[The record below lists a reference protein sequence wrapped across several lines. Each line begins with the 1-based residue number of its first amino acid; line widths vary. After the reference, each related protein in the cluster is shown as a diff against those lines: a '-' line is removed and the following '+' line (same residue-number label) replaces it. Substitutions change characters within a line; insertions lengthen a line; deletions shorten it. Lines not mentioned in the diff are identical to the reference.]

1 MAIRKSKN
9 SPMVRRASQFKEHVL
24 ARAKK
29 MESAMA
35 KIKVVGAFAR
45 RMSVGKSPKKVA
57 QVLAAAGEPAAAKS
71 EPALPGPASAP
82 AEAVG
87 GAGGGA
93 GAGAE

>member
-35 KIKVVGAFAR
+35 KMKVVGAFAR

-57 QVLAAAGEPAAAKS
+57 QVLAAGDPAKS
-71 EPALPGPASAP
+71 EPAPAP
-82 AEAVG
+82 AATAEAE
-87 GAGGGA
+87 GGGA
-93 GAGAE
+93 E